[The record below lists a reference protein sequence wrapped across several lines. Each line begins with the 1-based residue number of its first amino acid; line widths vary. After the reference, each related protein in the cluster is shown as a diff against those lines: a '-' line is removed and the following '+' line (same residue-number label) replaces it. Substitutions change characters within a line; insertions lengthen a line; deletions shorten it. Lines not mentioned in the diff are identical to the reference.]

1 MLDDYRLQATRGHA
15 AHGEHFPL
23 PGAIPALDAGTDWH
37 TALLGALCGR
47 TADYRPLR
55 HTGSGVVAGA
65 LVGSA
70 RAAAA
75 AIAGGAAVVSP
86 LSPDLVV
93 MDLDGCAVPAVLD
106 GLDAAAVE
114 HGARLAYRA
123 LSGSVGSEHRAYVV
137 PWFSWS
143 VFRRAAAAVVELHRP
158 PGAVRWT
165 LDDRTADDPDTRRG
179 HGLRLPFSPAL
190 KQGGGLVVP
199 VGDDGTA
206 VSLETA
212 TRRVWSAR
220 LHGGLR
226 AVHGYWNDPVS
237 PSSQSAPKRR
247 CKGPTGDERA
257 EREQVAES
265 ALTSSLSACETV
277 PRRACESALPLPGDW
292 TANERELLQSSPPV
306 GSRSDVALRA
316 LRAVVRRCGW
326 SWSSARAVVM
336 SSPVFAK
343 YSGGGEHRARRWWQ
357 STTDDYAAW
366 LHEHGSRG
374 ERAALEVTDDDRA
387 AVSAWWSA
395 AWPLLVERF
404 GVARAARAF
413 TVALFIGE
421 RRLLDGRGLEDRPVA
436 VRDLVVWGAVS
447 SVMTASRALADLECT
462 GLLECT
468 GDYDLSAPLEAR
480 RWSVPGALTCRG
492 TETVHGCL
500 QAGGSSL
507 TGPALAHLPAPARVL
522 LWHLAAAPAV
532 SSALVTALRCSA
544 RSVTRWLDLLE
555 SSGLVAVDSAGC
567 WSAVRVVGR
576 VLSAAAA
583 VAVERLES
591 VRVRVAAERVA
602 WRGLWS
608 RAVDGSGRLSW
619 RFCPWLSPSSRR
631 GAPV

>member
-1 MLDDYRLQATRGHA
+1 MVGV
-15 AHGEHFPL
+15 PS
-23 PGAIPALDAGTDWH
+23 
-37 TALLGALCGR
+37 CGGC
-47 TADYRPLR
+47 
-55 HTGSGVVAGA
+55 GS
-65 LVGSA
+65 
-70 RAAAA
+70 RAAP
-75 AIAGGAAVVSP
+75 S
-86 LSPDLVV
+86 
-93 MDLDGCAVPAVLD
+93 
-106 GLDAAAVE
+106 
-114 HGARLAYRA
+114 
-123 LSGSVGSEHRAYVV
+123 
-137 PWFSWS
+137 
-143 VFRRAAAAVVELHRP
+143 
-158 PGAVRWT
+158 
-165 LDDRTADDPDTRRG
+165 TRRG
-179 HGLRLPFSPAL
+179 HGLRLPLSPAL

-226 AVHGYWNDPVS
+226 AVHGYWDDPVS
-237 PSSQSAPKRR
+237 PSAQSGPKRR

-316 LRAVVRRCGW
+316 LRVVVRRCGW

-343 YSGGGEHRARRWWQ
+343 YAGGGEHRARRWWQ
-357 STTDDYAAW
+357 STTDNYAAW
-366 LHEHGSRG
+366 P
-374 ERAALEVTDDDRA
+374 V
-387 AVSAWWSA
+387 
-395 AWPLLVERF
+395 LVERF

-492 TETVHGCL
+492 TETVHACL

-507 TGPALAHLPAPARVL
+507 TGPSLTHLPAPARVL
-522 LWHLAAAPAV
+522 LWHLTAAPAV

-544 RSVTRWLDLLE
+544 RSVARWLALLE

-576 VLSAAAA
+576 VLSAAAV

-591 VRVRVAAERVA
+591 VRVRVVAERVA